1 MKKPAAMNMKLFYKI
16 SEVSRLTG
24 LESYVLRYWETEFT
38 ELAPRKNKGG
48 QRVFEQKDIDKI
60 LIIKR
65 LLYEEGLTI
74 AGARKRLEEQRKTT
88 PAMIDN
94 VIDELEGVLNILK

>member
-1 MKKPAAMNMKLFYKI
+1 MKLFYKI

-60 LIIKR
+60 LVIKR

>member
-1 MKKPAAMNMKLFYKI
+1 MKLFYKI

-88 PAMIDN
+88 PAVIDN

>member
-1 MKKPAAMNMKLFYKI
+1 M
-16 SEVSRLTG
+16 
-24 LESYVLRYWETEFT
+24 ESYVLRYWETEFT

-48 QRVFEQKDIDKI
+48 QRVFQQKDIDKI

-88 PAMIDN
+88 PAVIDN

>member
-1 MKKPAAMNMKLFYKI
+1 VKLFYKI

>member
-1 MKKPAAMNMKLFYKI
+1 MKLFYKI

>member
-1 MKKPAAMNMKLFYKI
+1 MKLFYKI

-60 LIIKR
+60 IIIKR

>member
-1 MKKPAAMNMKLFYKI
+1 MKLFYKI

-94 VIDELEGVLNILK
+94 VIDELEGVLNIL